1 MLTTLINISWPVAW
15 FGKFSNHLNVF
26 NVWSETTRIFQYQ
39 YHKSI
44 PDDDIK
50 HSNTHTHTHI
60 YTYITSKFPYIND
73 TSLKDILIYKQRQLQ
88 THSFQCRM
96 FAFYTNTYLFIL
108 VYIYIYIYLL
118 CVKFIY
124 ILVYICVNLCLC
136 LWPSLYMVL
145 MNISCFGTF
154 VRI

>member
-44 PDDDIK
+44 PDDDFK
-50 HSNTHTHTHI
+50 HLHTHI
-60 YTYITSKFPYIND
+60 YIYTYINSKFPYIND

-88 THSFQCRM
+88 KHSFQCRM
-96 FAFYTNTYLFIL
+96 FAFYTNTYVFIL
-108 VYIYIYIYLL
+108 VYIYLL